1 MRLWVDP
8 DARKRLKGAVE
19 ALLFVSNDPVTTA
32 QLAKVL
38 EIEEDLVEELLAE
51 LQEEYSDRGIQL
63 KAVAG
68 GYQMCT
74 RPEYSEVVK
83 RLLHLDTREPLS
95 QAALETLAI
104 IAYRQPITRA
114 EIEAIRGVRSDH
126 VLEKLL
132 ETQLIK
138 VAGRKEAPGRPLLYV
153 TTERFLRYFG
163 LRDLSDLPPLPEGPS
178 TPSEKILLEKS
189 LNTSHRG

>member
-1 MRLWVDP
+1 MRLWADP
-8 DARKRLKGAVE
+8 ATRKNLKSAVE
-19 ALLFVSNDPVTTA
+19 ALLFVSNDPVTVA
-32 QLAKVL
+32 QLSKVL
-38 EIEEDLVEELLAE
+38 ELEEGLVEELLAE
-51 LQEEYSDRGIQL
+51 LQEEYADRGIQV

-74 RPEYSEVVK
+74 RPEHADVIK
-83 RLLHLDTREPLS
+83 RLLRMDMREPLS

-132 ETQLIK
+132 EAQLIK
-138 VAGRKEAPGRPLLYV
+138 VSGRKEAPGRPLLYV
-153 TTERFLRYFG
+153 TTERFLRTFG
-163 LRDLSDLPPLPEGPS
+163 LRDLSDLPPLPEQGRIS
-178 TPSEKILLEKS
+178 GEMLK
-189 LNTSHRG
+189 TS